1 VIARILLADDHPL
14 VRGGLRSVIDKQP
27 DLKVVA
33 EASDGAEA
41 LEKALAGELELA
53 ILDVAMPRLTGLQ
66 AAEQLSRWR
75 PELKLLMLSMYDV
88 EQYYLAA
95 VRAGASGYLLKS
107 VADEE
112 VVNACRAILRG
123 ERFVYPSSLH
133 ERARA
138 FLERASDDDAPTQS
152 DLLTPR
158 ELEVLKLVAEG
169 HSSQA
174 IADLLV
180 ISIKTVDRH
189 RANIIEKVGVRDRVA
204 LTRYAIRRGLI
215 EP

>member
-1 VIARILLADDHPL
+1 VTARILLADDHPL

-41 LEKALAGELELA
+41 VEKALAGEFELA

-66 AAEQLSRWR
+66 AAEQLSQRR

-107 VADEE
+107 AADEE

-133 ERARA
+133 ARARA
-138 FLERASDDDAPTQS
+138 FLDRAGGDEPTQD

-158 ELEVLKLVAEG
+158 ELEILKLVAEG

-189 RANIIEKVGVRDRVA
+189 RSNIIEKLGVRDRVA

>member
-1 VIARILLADDHPL
+1 VTARILLADDHPL

-41 LEKALAGELELA
+41 VEKALAGELELA

-66 AAEQLSRWR
+66 AAEQLSRRR

-112 VVNACRAILRG
+112 VVNACRTILRG
-123 ERFVYPSSLH
+123 ERFVYPSSLQ

-138 FLERASDDDAPTQS
+138 FLDRVGGDELTQS

-189 RANIIEKVGVRDRVA
+189 RSNIIEKVGARDRVA
-204 LTRYAIRRGLI
+204 LTRYAIRRGLV

>member
-1 VIARILLADDHPL
+1 MTAQILIADDHPL
-14 VRGGLRSVIDKQP
+14 VRAGLRSVIDKQT
-27 DLKVVA
+27 DLEVVA

-41 LEKALAGELELA
+41 VEKALDAEIDLA

-66 AAEQLSRWR
+66 AAEQLSRRR
-75 PELKLLMLSMYDV
+75 PDVKLLMLSMYDV

-95 VRAGASGYLLKS
+95 VRVGASGYLLKS

-123 ERFVYPSSLH
+123 ERFVYPANLH

-138 FLERASDDDAPTQS
+138 FLEKASNEEQRRS
-152 DLLTPR
+152 ELLTPR

-169 HSSQA
+169 HSSQR
-174 IADLLV
+174 IAEMLV

-189 RANIIEKVGVRDRVA
+189 REHIIDKLGVRDRVG
-204 LTRYAIRRGLI
+204 LTRYAIRSGLI

>member
-1 VIARILLADDHPL
+1 MIARILLADDHPL

>member
-1 VIARILLADDHPL
+1 MIARILLADDHPL

-27 DLKVVA
+27 DLTVVA

-41 LEKALAGELELA
+41 LEKALAGDLELA

-138 FLERASDDDAPTQS
+138 FLERASDDDSPTHS

>member
-1 VIARILLADDHPL
+1 VTARILLADDHPL
-14 VRGGLRSVIDKQP
+14 VRAGLRSVIDKQP

-41 LEKALAGELELA
+41 VEKALAGELELA
-53 ILDVAMPRLTGLQ
+53 ILDVAMPRMTGLQ
-66 AAEQLSRWR
+66 AAEELSRRR

-133 ERARA
+133 TRARA
-138 FLERASDDDAPTQS
+138 FLDRASSNDLTQS

-169 HSSQA
+169 HSSQE

-180 ISIKTVDRH
+180 ISVKTVDRH
-189 RANIIEKVGVRDRVA
+189 RSNIIEKLGVRDRVA

>member
-1 VIARILLADDHPL
+1 VTARILLADDHPL
-14 VRGGLRSVIDKQP
+14 VRGGLRSVIDKHP

-41 LEKALAGELELA
+41 VEKALVGEFELA

-66 AAEQLSRWR
+66 AAEQLSRRR

-107 VADEE
+107 AADEE

-133 ERARA
+133 ARARA
-138 FLERASDDDAPTQS
+138 FLDRASGDEPTQD

-158 ELEVLKLVAEG
+158 ELEILKLVAEG

-189 RANIIEKVGVRDRVA
+189 RSNIIEKLGVRDRVA

>member
-1 VIARILLADDHPL
+1 VKARILLADDHPL
-14 VRGGLRSVIDKQP
+14 VRAGLRSVIDKEP

-41 LEKALAGELELA
+41 VEKALAGELELA

-66 AAEQLSRWR
+66 AAEQLSRRR

-107 VADEE
+107 AADEE
-112 VVNACRAILRG
+112 VVNACRAMLRG

-133 ERARA
+133 ARARA
-138 FLERASDDDAPTQS
+138 FLDRAGSDELTQS

-180 ISIKTVDRH
+180 ISVKTVDRH
-189 RANIIEKVGVRDRVA
+189 RSNIIEKLGVRDRVA

>member
-1 VIARILLADDHPL
+1 MIARILLADDHPL

-41 LEKALAGELELA
+41 LEKALAGDLELA

-138 FLERASDDDAPTQS
+138 FLDRASDDDAPTQS

>member
-1 VIARILLADDHPL
+1 VTARILLADDHPL
-14 VRGGLRSVIDKQP
+14 VRAGLRSVIDKQP

-41 LEKALAGELELA
+41 VEKALAGELELA

-66 AAEQLSRWR
+66 AAEQLSRRR

-123 ERFVYPSSLH
+123 ERFVYPASLH
-133 ERARA
+133 ARARA
-138 FLERASDDDAPTQS
+138 FLDRAAGDEPTRS
-152 DLLTPR
+152 HLLTPR

-189 RANIIEKVGVRDRVA
+189 RSNIIEKLGVRDRVA